1 MGGKRPHH
9 PRRGSLAY
17 HPRKRAKKP
26 VARIRARPILAEG
39 IKIGGFPS
47 YKAGTTHVEVVDDS
61 PHSITSKMPVATVA
75 TVLEAPPLRVFGA
88 RAYERGPDGLK
99 SVSQVLGKELD
110 KDLSRVFPLPKK
122 KLESG
127 ETFEKNIEALEDIR
141 LLVHTQ
147 PRAVPSLPSK
157 KPEVMELSVEGA
169 TPQEKL
175 ENAKALLGKEVKVS
189 DIFKEGDY
197 ADTVS
202 ISKGKGFHGPLKK
215 WGTKHLS
222 RKTRKGRRTAGN
234 LGPWHPSAM
243 MWTVPQ
249 SGQMGYHQRT
259 EFNKRVLKI
268 GSKGEE
274 VTPKGGFLHYGEI
287 KNDFIV
293 IKGSTPGPQK
303 RLVLLRPAIRMPAQV
318 IVNQPVIE
326 SINLESMQGV

>member
-1 MGGKRPHH
+1 
-9 PRRGSLAY
+9 
-17 HPRKRAKKP
+17 
-26 VARIRARPILAEG
+26 
-39 IKIGGFPS
+39 
-47 YKAGTTHVEVVDDS
+47 
-61 PHSITSKMPVATVA
+61 MPVATVA

-189 DIFKEGDY
+189 DIFYTRPSEEACVTTACNKD
-197 ADTVS
+197 AS
-202 ISKGKGFHGPLKK
+202 SSNSKP
-215 WGTKHLS
+215 TSDRKHQL
-222 RKTRKGRRTAGN
+222 RIHAG
-234 LGPWHPSAM
+234 G
-243 MWTVPQ
+243 
-249 SGQMGYHQRT
+249 
-259 EFNKRVLKI
+259 
-268 GSKGEE
+268 
-274 VTPKGGFLHYGEI
+274 I
-287 KNDFIV
+287 K
-293 IKGSTPGPQK
+293 
-303 RLVLLRPAIRMPAQV
+303 
-318 IVNQPVIE
+318 
-326 SINLESMQGV
+326 